1 MYSGRHVGKR
11 METTMKTCLFRRS
24 STRATQS
31 DAITSRPPRRN
42 MMFGK
47 AALII
52 GVCALAGYSTER
64 LYEHLNERIE
74 LERHATMR
82 MWQYTAAYSGDFW
95 RLLAMHTR

>member
-1 MYSGRHVGKR
+1 M
-11 METTMKTCLFRRS
+11 TTRLFRRT

-31 DAITSRPPRRN
+31 DASTPRPLRRN

-47 AALII
+47 AAIII
-52 GVCALAGYSTER
+52 GVCALLGYSTER

-74 LERHATMR
+74 LERNANSR
-82 MWQYTAAYSGDFW
+82 MWQYTGAYSGDFW